1 MTFFEK
7 CTVIILVYH
16 QDAKRFN
23 KNSPNVTY
31 LANGEAGIYTRAWS
45 CFEVSRQCW
54 SKKKKKKKAVLL
66 FLLFCVGCHVTG
78 VPARFQ
84 SQFRRLFSLRFL
96 PHASSALCTAGLDPA
111 GCTPDP
117 PPSLGFQVSS
127 AHRGALGRCGLSS
140 MVLDPTWSLLSG
152 TPALCLLLL
161 TPPSY
166 RS

>member
-1 MTFFEK
+1 MEK
-7 CTVIILVYH
+7 LVFTPEP
-16 QDAKRFN
+16 DPVLKF
-23 KNSPNVTY
+23 PGNVD
-31 LANGEAGIYTRAWS
+31 L
-45 CFEVSRQCW
+45 
-54 SKKKKKKKAVLL
+54 KKKKKKAVLL

-127 AHRGALGRCGLSS
+127 AHRGALGRS
-140 MVLDPTWSLLSG
+140 
-152 TPALCLLLL
+152 
-161 TPPSY
+161 
-166 RS
+166 